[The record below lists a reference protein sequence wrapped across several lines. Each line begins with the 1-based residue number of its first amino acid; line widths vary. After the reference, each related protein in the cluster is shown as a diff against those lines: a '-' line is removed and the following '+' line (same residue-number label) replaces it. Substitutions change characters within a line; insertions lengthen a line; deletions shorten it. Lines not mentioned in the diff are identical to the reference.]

1 MRNTTSYQVHDAVV
15 DSSAVAA
22 NRWLCE
28 ALAPLLPTLANAL
41 AGASGAGAS
50 GAGASGVG
58 ASGAGAA
65 PHPAA
70 RASAL
75 LGSVAADWAAHV
87 ASNSLWLDR
96 RGAARKVGVFRSM
109 RSIPVYWAVR
119 NPS

>member
-1 MRNTTSYQVHDAVV
+1 VHDAVV

-41 AGASGAGAS
+41 AGASGAGASGAGAS